1 MRRRRAHVVA
11 TASGCRGRQSPTG
24 HQVPV
29 LGARAAA
36 RPGRGPHVAKKL
48 RAAFPDLNFC
58 GTADLIAEGDYL
70 VGQWKGGG
78 THTGD
83 AFGDMPYGPL
93 RTAHHQGLTHIGSAE
108 RSPPNQRY

>member
-1 MRRRRAHVVA
+1 
-11 TASGCRGRQSPTG
+11 
-24 HQVPV
+24 
-29 LGARAAA
+29 
-36 RPGRGPHVAKKL
+36 
-48 RAAFPDLNFC
+48 
-58 GTADLIAEGDYL
+58 L
-70 VGQWKGGG
+70 VGQWEGGG